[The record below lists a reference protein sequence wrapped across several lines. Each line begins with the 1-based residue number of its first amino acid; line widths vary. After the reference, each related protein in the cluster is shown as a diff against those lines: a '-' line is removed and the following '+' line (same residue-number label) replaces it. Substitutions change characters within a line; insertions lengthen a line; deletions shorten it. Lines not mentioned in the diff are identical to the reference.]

1 MKQTNKTKHTLLPL
15 AAALVC
21 LLLPAGTNAQM
32 LIKNDGRVTLGNN
45 TRPSDDP
52 QAVLT
57 LSIQG
62 PEGEYNAGAKLG
74 FGDFGRQSNNGWNV
88 FIGEWSRR
96 DTDELWLHGKNG
108 IRLTVLNG
116 HYLAAEWTKEDGRMG
131 RGRIYDGIQVD
142 RLIMSCDDK
151 RKEGITPIESPLH
164 RLLALSG
171 VQYRYYPVP
180 NLADAEDPGQPVDPT
195 DKDLASAA
203 AAESVI
209 AARLQGD
216 VRYGLLA
223 QEVAHVFPELVE
235 EDKDGYQYVNYLELI
250 PVLISAM
257 QELAG
262 HKGGA
267 AFLFSGTD
275 ILRDT
280 ATGQHDAA
288 GNRTL
293 NSNRRNTST
302 SAVLYQNTP
311 NPFSNTTEIAFLVP
325 DDATSAAIYIFNLS
339 GLLLQTYPID
349 TCGHG
354 SVEVGASSLVA
365 GMYLYTLVVDGQIV
379 DTKRMILTE

>member
-1 MKQTNKTKHTLLPL
+1 MKKINKTKHTLLPL

-151 RKEGITPIESPLH
+151 RKEEITPIESPLH

-235 EDKDGYQYVNYLELI
+235 VDKDGHQYVNYLELI
-250 PVLISAM
+250 PVLISAV

-267 AFLFSGTD
+267 AFLLSGAD
-275 ILRDT
+275 IMD
-280 ATGQHDAA
+280 DAESSA
-288 GNRTL
+288 GGRTL
-293 NSNRRNTST
+293 NANSRNATT

-311 NPFSNTTEIAFLVP
+311 NPFSSATEIAFFVP
-325 DDATSAAIYIFNLS
+325 DDASSASIHIFNLS
-339 GLLLQTYPID
+339 GLLLQTYPIVAF
-349 TCGHG
+349 GHG
-354 SVEVGASSLVA
+354 SVEVSASSLVA
-365 GMYLYTLVVDGQIV
+365 GMYLYTLVVDNQII
-379 DTKRMILTE
+379 DSKRMILTE

>member
-151 RKEGITPIESPLH
+151 RKEEITPIESPLH

-235 EDKDGYQYVNYLELI
+235 VDKDGHQYVNYLELI
-250 PVLISAM
+250 PVLISAV

-267 AFLFSGTD
+267 AFLLSGAD
-275 ILRDT
+275 IMD
-280 ATGQHDAA
+280 DAESSA
-288 GNRTL
+288 GGRTL
-293 NSNRRNTST
+293 NANSRNATT

-311 NPFSNTTEIAFLVP
+311 NPFSSATEIDFFVP
-325 DDATSAAIYIFNLS
+325 DDASSASIHIFNLS
-339 GLLLQTYPID
+339 GLLLQTYPIVAF
-349 TCGHG
+349 GHG
-354 SVEVGASSLVA
+354 SVEVSASSLVA
-365 GMYLYTLVVDGQIV
+365 GMYLYTLVVDNQII
-379 DTKRMILTE
+379 DSKRMILTE